1 MGHSPRGRK
10 ELDMT
15 DHTHT
20 HTGSGYTSGLL
31 KNAKSDTS
39 ACEHSL

>member
-20 HTGSGYTSGLL
+20 GSGYTSGLL
-31 KNAKSDTS
+31 KTAESDTS